1 MGKIK
6 QQFMD
11 LNRETAMR
19 LWNKSFGKDTKAVDF
34 AGRTIAKGA
43 YNDRNSEFG
52 WNVDHILPQSKGGAT
67 ADYNL
72 ICCHIKTND
81 EKADT
86 FPCFSANGIAF
97 EIVKVQNHYEIRQKS
112 KETKQP
118 KAVQETI
125 DFFDS
130 AAGVRFFKKLKG
142 VQNQKRFVGNVFV
155 VLQNVANTAVVDFIE
170 ELFDDEHITY
180 SAKTNY
186 SAIYS
191 YGSSVRGQNIQV
203 KIRNYDM
210 PHKENSAELLDKCVL
225 LNTYLSSYFLECEY
239 ISGFD
244 IHYRIDYFDEKSKMY
259 GSNFESVDNLYQQ
272 TKNSM
277 FVNELVLINTEAGE
291 KVEKKPYTEYTEYN
305 YVYTN
310 LSKNLKK
317 EASGK

>member
-1 MGKIK
+1 
-6 QQFMD
+6 
-11 LNRETAMR
+11 MR
-19 LWNKSFGKDTKAVDF
+19 LWNKSFGKDTKATDF

-86 FPCFSANGIAF
+86 FPCFTANGVAF
-97 EIVKVQNHYEIRQKS
+97 EIVKVQNHYEIRPRS

-118 KAVQETI
+118 QAVQETI

-142 VQNQKRFVGNVFV
+142 VQNKKRFVGNVFV

-170 ELFDDEHITY
+170 ELFGDKNITY

-186 SAIYS
+186 SAFYS
-191 YGSSVRGQNIQV
+191 FGSSVRGQNIQV
-203 KIRNYDM
+203 KIRDYDM
-210 PHKENSAELLDKCVL
+210 PQKENIAELLDKCVL

-244 IHYRIDYFDEKSKMY
+244 IYYRVDCFDDKSKMY
-259 GSNFESVDNLYQQ
+259 GSNFESVDNLYLQP
-272 TKNSM
+272 KNSM

-291 KVEKKPYTEYTEYN
+291 KVEKKPYTDYTEYN